1 MKENITFIEKLAL
14 RLCEAIGII
23 VLAAAALYAFDQID
37 NPLIAALCSL
47 VLVFFAYLGIAAMAD
62 SKLVRK
68 QNKKKGAE

>member
-37 NPLIAALCSL
+37 NPLIAAFCSL

-62 SKLVRK
+62 SKLV
-68 QNKKKGAE
+68 KK